1 MGAFVDAQSLSS
13 AAWELAH
20 KFHYLSDSTIGLE
33 DLEKRGWATKEH
45 IFDIMQHAGILIA
58 MWEDTLEDLE
68 NLRIQLKEKEMS
80 E

>member
-1 MGAFVDAQSLSS
+1 MVYIDPNNLDDMAYN
-13 AAWELAH
+13 
-20 KFHYLSDSTIGLE
+20 FHYHGASTIGLE

-45 IFDIMQHAGILIA
+45 ISAIMQQVGNYIG
-58 MWEDTLEDLE
+58 MWEDVLEDME

>member
-1 MGAFVDAQSLSS
+1 MAFFDPNTLDD
-13 AAWELAH
+13 LAYA
-20 KFHYLSDSTIGLE
+20 FHYHSDSTIGLE

-45 IFDIMQHAGILIA
+45 IFAIMQQVGNYIT
-58 MWEDTLEDLE
+58 MWEDTLDDME

>member
-1 MGAFVDAQSLSS
+1 MTPIDSS
-13 AAWELAH
+13 TLTDLAYD
-20 KFHYLSDSTIGLE
+20 FHYHGAGTISLE

-45 IFDIMQHAGILIA
+45 IFAIMQEVGNYIG
-58 MWEDTLEDLE
+58 MWEDMLEDME

>member
-1 MGAFVDAQSLSS
+1 MVFIDPNDLDDL
-13 AAWELAH
+13 AWG
-20 KFHYLSDSTIGLE
+20 FHYHSDSTIGLE

-45 IFDIMQHAGILIA
+45 IFTIMQQVGNYIS
-58 MWEDTLEDLE
+58 MWEDVLEDME